1 MTIIAA
7 LAASLTG
14 GFMGMSKYTPEQIQL
29 IAALADLG
37 YTRSATAALLEIP
50 AGTVAT
56 LSRKHGIRF
65 SGKMGRPRVDNP
77 VRAFRPNQ
85 KQYYKGVG
93 CDYLD
98 RASQDLSRIIW

>member
-1 MTIIAA
+1 MFA
-7 LAASLTG
+7 LCLDRRIVV
-14 GFMGMSKYTPEQIQL
+14 GMSKYTPEQIQL

-37 YTRSATAALLEIP
+37 HTRSATAALVEIP

-56 LSRKHGIRF
+56 LSRKHGITF

-85 KQYYKGVG
+85 KQYYVKVG
-93 CDYLD
+93 A
-98 RASQDLSRIIW
+98 RHIGDLEYNLVTKKWR

>member
-1 MTIIAA
+1 
-7 LAASLTG
+7 
-14 GFMGMSKYTPEQIQL
+14 MSKYTPEQIQL

-56 LSRKHGIRF
+56 LSRKHGIVFASKR
-65 SGKMGRPRVDNP
+65 GRPRVDNP

-85 KQYYKGVG
+85 KQYYIKVDAG
-93 CDYLD
+93 YLD
-98 RASQDLSRIIW
+98 SATKDLSRIIW